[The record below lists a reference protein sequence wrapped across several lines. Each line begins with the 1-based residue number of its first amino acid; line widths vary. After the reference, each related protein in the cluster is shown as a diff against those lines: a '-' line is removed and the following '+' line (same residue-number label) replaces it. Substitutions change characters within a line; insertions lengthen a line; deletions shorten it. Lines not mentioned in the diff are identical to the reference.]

1 MEDISTGIT
10 LKRSANEL
18 SKGKY
23 GRCIHRPVGTGAA
36 ADKQVSAVTNEQPT
50 QPSKAKN
57 LSLHLV
63 NDLAVVY
70 LAQFAEGPEPINRF
84 ISFIP

>member
-1 MEDISTGIT
+1 MV
-10 LKRSANEL
+10 AYN
-18 SKGKY
+18 
-23 GRCIHRPVGTGAA
+23 RPVGTGAA

-70 LAQFAEGPEPINRF
+70 LAQIAEGPEPINRF
-84 ISFIP
+84 ITSSISIPQAFLTTVSS